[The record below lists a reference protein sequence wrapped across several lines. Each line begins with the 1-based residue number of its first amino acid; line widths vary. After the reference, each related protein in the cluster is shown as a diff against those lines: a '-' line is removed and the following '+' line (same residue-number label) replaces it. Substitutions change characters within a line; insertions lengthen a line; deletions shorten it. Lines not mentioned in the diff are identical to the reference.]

1 MSELVVG
8 PFLGVIGGLAAQR
21 LYDWLKD
28 EGNKKKLKE
37 NLKNE
42 LEKCVE
48 LLTEQGNLLPT
59 MMWSSTVASGDV
71 KLLSFNDRTKLSSIY
86 FEIDNYNYEAKR
98 VRDGAVMAQT
108 GSHDIILNGMTAAMA
123 YWTKLSKNLIGI
135 DNKLKEK
142 ISELLKDSMWNE

>member
-1 MSELVVG
+1 
-8 PFLGVIGGLAAQR
+8 
-21 LYDWLKD
+21 
-28 EGNKKKLKE
+28 
-37 NLKNE
+37 